1 MIVIS
6 GRLDL
11 LVSISIEGNENI
23 VYVGLLKTKISIKN
37 GTTNA
42 AFDEWNADGCV
53 RFGRMFILW
62 YICRH
67 STCFYTVCMQPIMM
81 ARQFTTYRRYHGK
94 KRTQSIQYVVENDV
108 LNP

>member
-23 VYVGLLKTKISIKN
+23 VYMGLKKTKISIKN

-42 AFDEWNADGCV
+42 AFDEWIVDGCV
-53 RFGRMFILW
+53 RFG
-62 YICRH
+62 H
-67 STCFYTVCMQPIMM
+67 SMV
-81 ARQFTTYRRYHGK
+81 H
-94 KRTQSIQYVVENDV
+94 
-108 LNP
+108 L